1 MSVFTQHHNKPG
13 SLRNLKHDGDLPA
26 SPLFTVRHLISSDFT
41 SLRQRQVNE
50 RDRPTS
56 VRWRRELDGY
66 DMWRK
71 QDDDNEHWPATRA
84 STRVA

>member
-1 MSVFTQHHNKPG
+1 MRRPFGRSRRRPTVHEITMK
-13 SLRNLKHDGDLPA
+13 
-26 SPLFTVRHLISSDFT
+26 SPMALFVLANVGRIF
-41 SLRQRQVNE
+41 RQVNE

-84 STRVA
+84 STGVA